1 MGGGDVGEMQVV
13 MGKGFDEGFLE
24 SGGFVA
30 EEEGGLGEAVEHE
43 DFEGGWGRW
52 GGGG

>member
-1 MGGGDVGEMQVV
+1 MGARDVGEMEV
-13 MGKGFDEGFLE
+13 MVGEGFSEGFLE
-24 SGGFVA
+24 SGRFVT

-52 GGGG
+52 GRGG